1 MNFEEVKKHVDK
13 ALKRF
18 LKKELFLLRN
28 NLNERTISHKLA
40 EYLQEEFPDW
50 NVDCEYNKKFE
61 KIKKLRPKTIRSDDD
76 DAKTVYPDII
86 IHHRNT
92 DDNLLII
99 EIKKNAS
106 KSDKENDI
114 DKIKGFI
121 EEYKYSYG
129 LFIDFITIGAKK
141 GRIKPKQWFSWGI

>member
-1 MNFEEVKKHVDK
+1 
-13 ALKRF
+13 
-18 LKKELFLLRN
+18 
-28 NLNERTISHKLA
+28 
-40 EYLQEEFPDW
+40 
-50 NVDCEYNKKFE
+50 
-61 KIKKLRPKTIRSDDD
+61 
-76 DAKTVYPDII
+76 
-86 IHHRNT
+86 
-92 DDNLLII
+92 LII

-141 GRIKPKQWFSWGI
+141 GRIKPKQWFS